1 MINFLTISWA
11 IFSRRKSRKH
21 TSWVDIRS
29 SPELRK
35 QKSAETTQERWMNAD
50 TTHERTLRHDSLKIP
65 RPETTS
71 NAWLRGSPFNKDL
84 DTSLENHIHNF
95 QKLTRGFEILNSLV
109 DVGKFIQSVR
119 QLNAQLLQ
127 NKNPLAAIQIFSE
140 FAKMPVNSKIV
151 DKLII
156 AHWNANRIS
165 NKYIELREFLNKY
178 KVDIMLINES
188 KLSNKS
194 KYSGY
199 RGYTSYRKDRHRQG
213 GGLLILV

>member
-1 MINFLTISWA
+1 
-11 IFSRRKSRKH
+11 
-21 TSWVDIRS
+21 
-29 SPELRK
+29 
-35 QKSAETTQERWMNAD
+35 
-50 TTHERTLRHDSLKIP
+50 
-65 RPETTS
+65 
-71 NAWLRGSPFNKDL
+71 
-84 DTSLENHIHNF
+84 
-95 QKLTRGFEILNSLV
+95 
-109 DVGKFIQSVR
+109 
-119 QLNAQLLQ
+119 
-127 NKNPLAAIQIFSE
+127 
-140 FAKMPVNSKIV
+140 MPVNSKIV